1 MDGARYSFP
10 RDWAL
15 VEADGSLTLLGR
27 DSNCINTV
35 GKKVYSEEVEEAV
48 KSHPDVVPNGQAD
61 YGWAPKAM

>member
-1 MDGARYSFP
+1 M
-10 RDWAL
+10 